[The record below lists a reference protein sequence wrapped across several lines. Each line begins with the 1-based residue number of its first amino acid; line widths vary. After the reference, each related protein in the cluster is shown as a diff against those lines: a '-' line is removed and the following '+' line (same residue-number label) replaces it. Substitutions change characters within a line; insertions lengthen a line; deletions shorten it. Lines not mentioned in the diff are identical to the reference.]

1 MTRESYE
8 AFVGSRNG
16 IYYLAKFD
24 AFEKRGGEFVAT
36 WNWPAFLFNSV
47 WALYRKQYG
56 WFFAFWGIAT
66 VASFAEKLGLPWL
79 GVVVILTS
87 MVLFGLYANA
97 LYYKRAK
104 RILAEATAV
113 IENPSKRIEYLR
125 AKGGVHAWTPWV
137 FTAIPAVGVL
147 AAILLPLFQ
156 YQIVAKRSASLK
168 HVLRRDAGVANESRT
183 AAASAVFCTGLP
195 KPSIEEFLKAARPE
209 NPGVSDAS
217 LTEYWAKTYAKDWEA
232 ELRKCL
238 AK

>member
-1 MTRESYE
+1 MTRELYE
-8 AFVGSRNG
+8 AFIGSRNG

-24 AFEKRGGEFVAT
+24 AFEKRGDGFVAT

-87 MVLFGLYANA
+87 MVFFGLYANA

-113 IENPSKRIEYLR
+113 IENPSKRIE
-125 AKGGVHAWTPWV
+125 
-137 FTAIPAVGVL
+137 VL
-147 AAILLPLFQ
+147 ASEGW
-156 YQIVAKRSASLK
+156 RSWMGTVGLHRDPGS
-168 HVLRRDAGVANESRT
+168 RRSRSDTTATVSGADSRKTIHFPRACHGRSTTES
-183 AAASAVFCTGLP
+183 S
-195 KPSIEEFLKAARPE
+195 
-209 NPGVSDAS
+209 
-217 LTEYWAKTYAKDWEA
+217 
-232 ELRKCL
+232 
-238 AK
+238 